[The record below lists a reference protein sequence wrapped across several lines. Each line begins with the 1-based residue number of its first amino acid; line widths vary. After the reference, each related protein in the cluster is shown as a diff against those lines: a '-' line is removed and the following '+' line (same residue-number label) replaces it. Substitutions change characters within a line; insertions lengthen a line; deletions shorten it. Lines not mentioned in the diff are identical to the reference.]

1 MSFGC
6 FGRLPCK
13 TDAQCWV
20 SNFCDAE
27 LRWVLSCSIT
37 KFLKLLKFP
46 MADVTLTVDG
56 KKVTAPAG
64 TLLIEACKTVGI
76 EVPSFCY
83 YPNLSLQGA
92 CRMCLVKIEKMPK
105 LQTAC
110 TTVVSEGMIVTS
122 ESDEIKQAR
131 KGMLELLLGNHPLD
145 CPVCDAG
152 GECELQDMTFSYGA
166 AESKFMEAKNH
177 KEEQQWSPIVFFDR
191 PRCILCYRCVRV
203 CGEGMDVWAL
213 GVQNRAVSSVIAP
226 NKEDHL
232 ECEECGMCIDICPVG
247 ALTSGAYRYKTRPWE
262 MKHVGT
268 ICTHCGDGCK
278 TTLGV
283 RRADTG
289 MEIVRGDNRDKSGT
303 NGDFLCI
310 KGRYGFDFANHEERL
325 NRPLIRRQGKLMPAT
340 WEEAF
345 ALIGEKFAGVRDH
358 DGGGAIG
365 VVGSTRTTNE
375 ESYLLSKFARVV
387 LRTNNI
393 DHHRTADFP
402 ALAAAV
408 RGKADRTASMAEVF
422 TAPAILLIGNDPTE
436 QHPLLAWQIRNNV
449 RLHRAR
455 LHVIHS
461 RPIKLRRQ
469 ATTFAQIPAGAEGRV
484 AAFLAGGDSAAE
496 ALVDAS
502 SPLSLSQDGWIEL
515 RDKLRGEQ
523 NLVIVFGSELR
534 GEDLAS
540 LMKFGAAIPGTKF
553 VCLAD
558 YANSRGAADMG
569 LYPDLLPGYHPT
581 AGSSEFHAEW
591 GEIPRAPGLDL
602 AAMVEAGKDGRLK
615 ALYVVGSNPVGRS
628 NIDPFAF
635 SKSFVVVQD
644 MFLTETAVM
653 ADVVLPAANAYE
665 KSGTFTNTCGDL
677 QLVKKAGEV
686 TGTKTDF
693 EMVVRIADAMG
704 FEVRKLV
711 PFGGGTYADMGQSRG
726 AQSGEADRHA
736 VWLEARGLEP
746 KLSPF
751 EPTAILDEIQRLVPG
766 YDVSRMTL
774 LAGNSQHTSLEQA
787 GPGVA
792 HRAESI
798 APANDNLFTSGTL
811 GRYSRAL
818 QSVIES
824 HEVKTE
830 VAAD

>member
-1 MSFGC
+1 M
-6 FGRLPCK
+6 P
-13 TDAQCWV
+13 
-20 SNFCDAE
+20 
-27 LRWVLSCSIT
+27 
-37 KFLKLLKFP
+37 
-46 MADVTLTVDG
+46 DVNLTVDG

-64 TLLIEACKTVGI
+64 TLLIEACKTAGI

-83 YPNLSLQGA
+83 YPNLSLCGA
-92 CRMCLVKIEKMPK
+92 CRMCVVKIEKMPK

-110 TTVVSEGMIVTS
+110 TTVISEGMVVTTDN
-122 ESDEIKQAR
+122 DEVKQAR
-131 KGMLELLLGNHPLD
+131 KATVEILLGNHPLD

-177 KEEQQWSPIVFFDR
+177 KDEQQWSPVVFFDR
-191 PRCILCYRCVRV
+191 PRCILCFRCVRV

-213 GVQNRAVSSVIAP
+213 GVQNRGVSSIIAP

-310 KGRYGFDFANHEERL
+310 KGRYAFDFANHEDRL
-325 NRPLIRRQGKLMPAT
+325 TRPLIRQNGKLTPAT
-340 WEEAF
+340 WEEAL
-345 ALIGEKFAGVRDH
+345 ALIAKNFTNIRDTE
-358 DGGGAIG
+358 GGPAIG
-365 VVGSTRTTNE
+365 VIGSTRTSNE
-375 ESYLLSKFARVV
+375 EDYLLSKFARVV
-387 LRTNNI
+387 LKTNNV
-393 DHHRTADFP
+393 DHHRTADYP
-402 ALAAAV
+402 AFAAAL
-408 RGKADRTASMAEVF
+408 RGKNVTTSMADLF
-422 TAPAILLIGNDPTE
+422 AAPAILLIGNDPTE
-436 QHPLLAWQIRNNV
+436 QHPFLAWQIRNNV
-449 RLHRAR
+449 RLHKAR
-455 LHVIHS
+455 LHLINAN
-461 RPIKLRRQ
+461 PIKLRRQ
-469 ATTFAQIPAGAEGRV
+469 ASSFAQIPEGSEGNAV
-484 AAFLAGGDSAAE
+484 AFLAGDDSAA
-496 ALVDAS
+496 DAIAGES
-502 SPLSLSQDGWIEL
+502 FNKDAWRGL
-515 RDKLRGEQ
+515 REKLRSEDR
-523 NLVIVFGSELR
+523 LVIVFGSEIR
-534 GEDLAS
+534 GDAIAS
-540 LMKFGAAIPGTKF
+540 LAKFGSSISGARFA
-553 VCLAD
+553 CLAD

-569 LYPDLLPGYHPT
+569 LYPDLLPGYHPI
-581 AGSSEFHAEW
+581 AGNSAFHEEW
-591 GEIPRAPGLDL
+591 GGIPQTAGLDL
-602 AAMVEAGKDGRLK
+602 NGMVEAAKAGKLK
-615 ALYVVGSNPVGRS
+615 ALYVVGSNPIGRMQ
-628 NIDPFAF
+628 IDPFAF

-677 QLVKKAGEV
+677 QLLKKAGEV
-686 TGTKTDF
+686 TGTKSDF
-693 EMVVRIADAMG
+693 EMTVRIADAMG
-704 FEVRKLV
+704 FDVHRLV
-711 PFGGGTYADMGQSRG
+711 PFGGGTHADMGQSRG

-746 KLSPF
+746 KMSPF
-751 EPTAILDEIQRLVPG
+751 DPTAILDEVQRLVPG
-766 YDVSRMTL
+766 YDVSRLTL
-774 LAGNSQHTSLEQA
+774 LAGNSQHTSLA
-787 GPGVA
+787 GVGPAVA

-798 APANDNLFTSGTL
+798 SPANDSLFSSGTL

-818 QSVIES
+818 NSVIES
-824 HEVKTE
+824 HEPAPAE

>member
-1 MSFGC
+1 M
-6 FGRLPCK
+6 P
-13 TDAQCWV
+13 
-20 SNFCDAE
+20 
-27 LRWVLSCSIT
+27 
-37 KFLKLLKFP
+37 
-46 MADVTLTVDG
+46 DVNLTVDG
-56 KKVTAPAG
+56 KKLTAPAG
-64 TLLIEACKTVGI
+64 TLLIEACKSVGI

-110 TTVVSEGMIVTS
+110 TTVVGEGMIVTTDS
-122 ESDEIKQAR
+122 AEIKQAR
-131 KGMLELLLGNHPLD
+131 KSMLELLLGNHPLD

-177 KEEQQWSPIVFFDR
+177 REEQQWSPVVFFDR

-213 GVQNRAVSSVIAP
+213 GVQNRGVSSIIAP
-226 NKEDHL
+226 NEEDHL

-268 ICTHCGDGCK
+268 VCTHCGDGCK

-283 RRADTG
+283 RRSDTG

-310 KGRYGFDFANHEERL
+310 KGRYGFDFANHEDRL
-325 NRPLIRRQGKLMPAT
+325 TQPLIRKNGKLTPST

-345 ALIGEKFAGVRDH
+345 ELVGKRFAEVRDQH
-358 DGGGAIG
+358 GGSAIG
-365 VVGSTRTTNE
+365 VIGSTRTTNE
-375 ESYLLSKFARVV
+375 EAYLLSKFARVV
-387 LRTNNI
+387 LKTNNI

-402 ALAAAV
+402 ALAAAL
-408 RGKADRTASMAEVF
+408 RGKPDATATMADVF
-422 TAPAILLIGNDPTE
+422 SAPAILLIGNDPTE

-449 RLHRAR
+449 RLHRAK
-455 LHVIHS
+455 LYVINS
-461 RPIKLRRQ
+461 QPIKLRRQ
-469 ATTFAQIPAGAEGRV
+469 AMSFTQIPAGAEGKV
-484 AAFLAGGDSAAE
+484 AGFLAGNDAAADALANPAGKE
-496 ALVDAS
+496 AWLA
-502 SPLSLSQDGWIEL
+502 L

-523 NLVIVFGSELR
+523 NLIIIFGSEIR
-534 GEDLAS
+534 GNDVAS
-540 LMKFGAAIPGTKF
+540 LVSFGSAIPGAKF
-553 VCLAD
+553 ICLAD

-569 LYPDLLPGYHPT
+569 LYPDLLPGYHPA
-581 AGSSEFHAEW
+581 AGSTVFHQEW
-591 GEIPRAPGLDL
+591 AVPPNNGLDL
-602 AAMVEAGKDGRLK
+602 QGMVESAKAGNLK
-615 ALYVVGSNPVGRS
+615 ALYVVGSNPVGRL
-628 NIDPFAF
+628 NIDPFVF

-653 ADVVLPAANAYE
+653 ADVVLTAANAYE
-665 KSGTFTNTCGDL
+665 KSGSMTNTCGDV

-686 TGTKTDF
+686 SGAKSDF
-693 EMVVRIADAMG
+693 EMIVRIADAMG
-704 FEVRKLV
+704 FDVHKLV
-711 PFGGGTYADMGQSRG
+711 PFGGGTRADMGQSRG

-736 VWLEARGLEP
+736 VWLQEHGLEP
-746 KLSPF
+746 KLSPLD
-751 EPTAILDEIQRLVPG
+751 PTAILDEIQRLVPG
-766 YDVSRMTL
+766 YAVSRINL
-774 LAGNSQHTSLEQA
+774 LAGNPEHTTLSESGESAIQK
-787 GPGVA
+787 
-792 HRAESI
+792 AESI
-798 APANDNLFTSGTL
+798 SPANDGLFTSGTL

-818 QSVIES
+818 QSVLES
-824 HEVKTE
+824 QEVKHSE

>member
-1 MSFGC
+1 
-6 FGRLPCK
+6 
-13 TDAQCWV
+13 
-20 SNFCDAE
+20 
-27 LRWVLSCSIT
+27 
-37 KFLKLLKFP
+37 
-46 MADVTLTVDG
+46 
-56 KKVTAPAG
+56 
-64 TLLIEACKTVGI
+64 VGI

-110 TTVVSEGMIVTS
+110 TTVISEGMIVTS
-122 ESDEIKQAR
+122 DSDEIKQAR
-131 KGMLELLLGNHPLD
+131 KSMLEMLLGNHPLD

-177 KEEQQWSPIVFFDR
+177 KDEQQWSPVVFFDR

-213 GVQNRAVSSVIAP
+213 GVQNRGVSSIIAP

-283 RRADTG
+283 RRADKG
-289 MEIVRGDNRDKSGT
+289 LEIVRGDNRDKSGT

-310 KGRYGFDFANHEERL
+310 KGRYAFDFANHEERL
-325 NRPLIRRQGKLMPAT
+325 TRPLIRREGKLTPAT

-345 ALIGEKFAGVRDH
+345 ELIGKKFAEVRDR
-358 DGGGAIG
+358 DGGSAIG
-365 VVGSTRTTNE
+365 VIGSTRTTNE

-387 LRTNNI
+387 LKTNNV

-402 ALAAAV
+402 GLAATL
-408 RGKADRTASMAEVF
+408 RGNADATASMADVF

-455 LHVIHS
+455 LYVINS
-461 RPIKLRRQ
+461 QPIKLRRQ
-469 ATTFAQIPAGAEGRV
+469 AASFMQIPAGAEGQV
-484 AAFLAGGDSAAE
+484 ARFLAGDDAAADALTVSAA
-496 ALVDAS
+496 DNS
-502 SPLSLSQDGWIEL
+502 SSTNNQWSAL
-515 RDKLRGEQ
+515 RDTLRGEQ
-523 NLVIVFGSELR
+523 NLVIVFGSEIR
-534 GEDLAS
+534 GSDLSS
-540 LMKFGAAIPGTKF
+540 LVAFGSGVTGAKF

-558 YANSRGAADMG
+558 YANSRGAADMS
-569 LYPDLLPGYHPT
+569 LYPDLLPGYYPI
-581 AGSSEFHAEW
+581 AGNSQFHEEW
-591 GEIPRAPGLDL
+591 GEIPQAAGLDL
-602 AAMVEAGKDGRLK
+602 SGMVEAGKANKLK
-615 ALYVVGSNPVGRS
+615 ALYVVGSNPIGRLE
-628 NIDPFAF
+628 IDPFAF
-635 SKSFVVVQD
+635 SNAFVVVQD
-644 MFLTETAVM
+644 MFLTETAVV

-686 TGTKTDF
+686 TDTKSDF
-693 EMVVRIADAMG
+693 EMIVRVADAMG
-704 FEVRKLV
+704 FDVRKLV
-711 PFGGGTYADMGQSRG
+711 PFGGGTRADMGLSRG

-736 VWLEARGLEP
+736 VWLEAHGLEP

-751 EPTAILDEIQRLVPG
+751 DPMAILDEIQRLVPG
-766 YDVSRMTL
+766 YDVSRMNL
-774 LAGNSQHTSLEQA
+774 MAGNSQHTSLAKA
-787 GPGVA
+787 GAGVA
-792 HRAESI
+792 HRPESI
-798 APANDNLFTSGTL
+798 FPANDNLFSSGTL
-811 GRYSRAL
+811 GRYSRTL
-818 QSVIES
+818 KSVVES
-824 HEVKTE
+824 HEVKPAE